1 VSPIV
6 PRRILGGGVLAE
18 TTPIAVGAP
27 EVYRGVDLGPTAE
40 EVPSGA
46 AAGATIGGPY
56 RDKPAIPA
64 PSAPTGVAVI
74 VREAT
79 LAVAGAPEFLA
90 LFERVTLARHHL
102 SGGPA
107 PRLLRTLGRG
117 TAVLVTVEE
126 TLAGVPLSR
135 LVHEERRRKER
146 MTDAVALAI
155 GQALLPLWL
164 TAERREIRFGLD
176 PGAVILDPHGK
187 VRALPELADDLAR
200 RATKARSGPSEG
212 GKRPLVGG
220 LDTPAHDPALYASPE
235 EIRGEAPDARSGMF
249 TLGLLLHEMLT
260 GSHPLAAPGLPAAD
274 TLSAM
279 AWQEMPSLRQR
290 RRDLHPAAA
299 ALVQRCLSRAPERRF
314 PSWRELS
321 AAYAGVQA
329 LFPAAGPAEIGK
341 HVRGLFR
348 PGEGVPEIGP
358 LDGWRR
364 LPHAGY
370 DVVPLPE
377 ALLRE
382 PAEGASSAGGS
393 TAIAEPE
400 ILHARRDG
408 KAMFVV
414 GTGLLVDVRPV
425 TRLELERFFQAT
437 REPRPAHLA
446 PITAANEEEPCTYI
460 PVEVAESYARWTG
473 KRLPTEAEWDAC
485 IVALGAERLGTGAVW
500 EWTASRH
507 EDGGRVIRGGRWRDQ
522 VTMAP
527 RPRNRS
533 FAISAAPDLGFR
545 CVAGR

>member
-1 VSPIV
+1 MSPIV
-6 PRRILGGGVLAE
+6 PQRILGGGILAE
-18 TTPIAVGAP
+18 ATPIAVGAP

-40 EVPSGA
+40 EAPSGT
-46 AAGATIGGPY
+46 AAGAPARGPY
-56 RDKPAIPA
+56 RERPAVPA
-64 PSAPTGVAVI
+64 PSAPAGVAVI

-117 TAVLVTVEE
+117 TAVLASVEE
-126 TLAGVPLSR
+126 HLSGVSLSR
-135 LVHEERRRKER
+135 LLHEERRRRER
-146 MTDAVALAI
+146 MPDAVALAI
-155 GQALLPLWL
+155 GQGLLPLWI
-164 TAERREIRFGLD
+164 AADRREIRFGLD
-176 PGAVILDPHGK
+176 PGAVVLDPHGK
-187 VRALPELADDLAR
+187 VRARPELPDDLAR
-200 RATKARSGPSEG
+200 RTTARRGP
-212 GKRPLVGG
+212 RPLTGG

-249 TLGLLLHEMLT
+249 TLGLLLHEMLS
-260 GSHPLAAPGLPAAD
+260 GSHPIAAPGLPAAEA
-274 TLSAM
+274 LSAM
-279 AWQEMPSLRQR
+279 AWQEMPSLRPR
-290 RRDLHPAAA
+290 RRDLHPAVT
-299 ALVQRCLSRAPERRF
+299 ALVQRCLARAPERRF

-329 LFPAAGPAEIGK
+329 LFPAAGPAEIAK

-348 PGEGVPEIGP
+348 PGEGVPEIGS
-358 LDGWRR
+358 LEGWRR

-370 DVVPLPE
+370 DAVPLPE

-382 PAEGASSAGGS
+382 PAESAPSAGGG

-400 ILHARRDG
+400 VLVAPRDG

-414 GTGLLVDVRPV
+414 GTGLLVDARPV

-446 PITAANEEEPCTYI
+446 QVTATTEEEPCTYI
-460 PVEVAESYARWTG
+460 PVEVAESYARWAG
-473 KRLPTEAEWDAC
+473 KRLPTEAEWDAA
-485 IVALGAERLGTGAVW
+485 IVALGADRLGAGAVW

-533 FAISAAPDLGFR
+533 FALSAAPDLGFR
-545 CVAGR
+545 GVAGR